1 MPTLPAPTTMPRD
14 TRPHPLRRACAYAF
28 GTALLAGVF
37 LLYTRPAFMVTM
49 IDQLW
54 ACF

>member
-1 MPTLPAPTTMPRD
+1 MKLAPN
-14 TRPHPLRRACAYAF
+14 LARAGWLAA
-28 GTALLAGVF
+28 AAVALAGVF
-37 LLYTRPAFMVTM
+37 ALYTRPAFLVAM

>member
-1 MPTLPAPTTMPRD
+1 MTPA
-14 TRPHPLRRACAYAF
+14 TRRCALHAAAWLVAAA
-28 GTALLAGVF
+28 ALGGVF
-37 LLYTRPAFMVTM
+37 VLYARPAFMVQM

>member
-1 MPTLPAPTTMPRD
+1 MTPA
-14 TRPHPLRRACAYAF
+14 TRRSALHA
-28 GTALLAGVF
+28 TAWLAAAAVLGGVF
-37 LLYTRPAFMVTM
+37 MLYTRPAFMVRM

>member
-1 MPTLPAPTTMPRD
+1 MSRAP
-14 TRPHPLRRACAYAF
+14 RPHPLYRVAAWVA
-28 GTALLAGVF
+28 GAAALAGVF

>member
-1 MPTLPAPTTMPRD
+1 MQPS
-14 TRPHPLRRACAYAF
+14 LRHRMLS
-28 GTALLAGVF
+28 TAAGVVAVAVLGAVF
-37 LLYTRPAFMVTM
+37 LLYTRPTFMVTM

>member
-1 MPTLPAPTTMPRD
+1 MTPAHRHRLLQAATFAATLAV
-14 TRPHPLRRACAYAF
+14 L
-28 GTALLAGVF
+28 GGVF
-37 LLYTRPAFMVTM
+37 MMYTRPSFMVTM

>member
-1 MPTLPAPTTMPRD
+1 MTSAHRHRLLQA
-14 TRPHPLRRACAYAF
+14 AGF
-28 GTALLAGVF
+28 ALVLAVLGGVF
-37 LLYTRPAFMVTM
+37 LMYTRPAFMVTM

>member
-1 MPTLPAPTTMPRD
+1 MRRPLRD
-14 TRPHPLRRACAYAF
+14 TLQKASA
-28 GTALLAGVF
+28 GLAIVAILGAVF
-37 LLYTRPAFMVTM
+37 MLYTRPAFMVTM

>member
-1 MPTLPAPTTMPRD
+1 MALAS
-14 TRPHPLRRACAYAF
+14 TRPLPTAPRRWRSWGGA
-28 GTALLAGVF
+28 ALVLAVLGGVF
-37 LLYTRPAFMVTM
+37 ALYRQPAFLVMM

>member
-1 MPTLPAPTTMPRD
+1 MTPTTR
-14 TRPHPLRRACAYAF
+14 RFALRAAAWLVAVAVL
-28 GTALLAGVF
+28 GGVF
-37 LLYTRPAFMVTM
+37 ALYSRPAFMVQM

>member
-1 MPTLPAPTTMPRD
+1 MSRD
-14 TRPHPLRRACAYAF
+14 TRSHPLYRAVAWIAAAVVL
-28 GTALLAGVF
+28 TGVF

>member
-1 MPTLPAPTTMPRD
+1 M
-14 TRPHPLRRACAYAF
+14 RRAVRDQILK
-28 GTALLAGVF
+28 TAAGVAAVAVLGAVF

-54 ACF
+54 TCF

>member
-1 MPTLPAPTTMPRD
+1 MTPATHR
-14 TRPHPLRRACAYAF
+14 F
-28 GTALLAGVF
+28 ALHAAGWLVAAAVLGGVF
-37 LLYTRPAFMVTM
+37 ALYARPAFMVQM

>member
-1 MPTLPAPTTMPRD
+1 MALV
-14 TRPHPLRRACAYAF
+14 TRRFAMHAA
-28 GTALLAGVF
+28 GWLAAAAVLGGVF
-37 LLYTRPAFMVTM
+37 ALYTRPAFMVRM